1 MVIVYGNIPAQDRMG
16 ELNFKDEDS
25 TCIIILCYVPN
36 QCIKG
41 HDNFVLISNDTSD
54 YIRTDINYP
63 SSMLRHA
70 GIVLLIKAE
79 QLKLKLR
86 YTYRNRNR
94 IPRPKPKHLA
104 YACAY
109 A

>member
-1 MVIVYGNIPAQDRMG
+1 MHNIKQAEAYGHDQIYMVIVYGNIPAQDRMG

-36 QCIKG
+36 QSIKG

-54 YIRTDINYP
+54 DIRTDINYP

-70 GIVLLIKAE
+70 GIVLLRKAE
-79 QLKLKLR
+79 QTAISL
-86 YTYRNRNR
+86 
-94 IPRPKPKHLA
+94 
-104 YACAY
+104 
-109 A
+109 